1 MKFSGPVW
9 LMQPIPYF
17 GEPIGDGWIYEPKI
31 DGWRMQLIRFG
42 DGRVEVW
49 GRRLE
54 KEPNWTHKLPSLVE
68 VGQKVLSPGTLLDCE
83 LYTRKGR
90 RFIPSLF
97 AKEKRLKP
105 LVWVF
110 DIIFYKGNFVG
121 DLPLIQRKAI
131 LKGIGL
137 QGPLHFLKFHQV
149 VDLRGDLSKLLRN
162 GHEGMVVKLL
172 SSPYEAG
179 RDSPLATQNWRK
191 IKGR

>member
-1 MKFSGPVW
+1 MKLSGPAW

-17 GEPIGDGWIYEPKI
+17 GEHIGDGWIYEPKI

-172 SSPYEAG
+172 SSPYEVG

>member
-17 GEPIGDGWIYEPKI
+17 GEPIGNGWIYEPKI
-31 DGWRMQLIRFG
+31 DGWRMQLIRLD

-49 GRRLE
+49 GRRLD

-68 VGQKVLSPGTLLDCE
+68 VGQKVLPPGTLLDCE
-83 LYTRKGR
+83 LDTRKGR

-97 AKEKRLKP
+97 AKKKRFKP

-110 DIIFYKGNFVG
+110 DIIFYKGNFLG

-149 VDLRGDLSKLLRN
+149 VDLGRDLGKLLRN

-172 SSPYEAG
+172 SSPYEVG

>member
-1 MKFSGPVW
+1 
-9 LMQPIPYF
+9 MQPIPYF
-17 GEPIGDGWIYEPKI
+17 GEPIGEDWIYEPKI

-42 DGRVEVW
+42 DGRIEAW

-54 KEPNWTHKLPSLVE
+54 KRPNWTPKLPSLIE
-68 VGQKVLSPGTLLDCE
+68 ASQKALPPGTLLDCE
-83 LYTRKGR
+83 LSTRKGR

-97 AKEKRLKP
+97 AKVKKLKP
-105 LVWVF
+105 MVWAF
-110 DIIFYKGNFVG
+110 DIIFYRGNFVG

-137 QGPLHFLKFHQV
+137 QDPLHFLRFHKV
-149 VDLRGDLSKLLRN
+149 VDLQRDLNRMLRK
-162 GHEGMVVKLL
+162 GHEGIVVKLL
-172 SSPYEAG
+172 SSPYEVG

>member
-1 MKFSGPVW
+1 MKLSGPVW

-17 GEPIGDGWIYEPKI
+17 GEHIGDGWIYEPKI

-83 LYTRKGR
+83 IYTRKGR

-172 SSPYEAG
+172 SSPYEVG